1 MVTMKG
7 PEQLSLLC
15 LNSIRIQSLDT
26 SRGLLCLSVS
36 LENPDELGESLLV
49 LRSPYFWLMILSFI
63 WQCLTSNLFC
73 SWKILGSDPCNW
85 KILGEPGWKTLGL
98 SLDWLVYPWLKDWE
112 GFVHLKDWVVLD
124 WVIKKA
130 GLPFFLELAT
140 LVILFWQTDLWMG
153 NKSFQNKKDILP
165 APT

>member
-1 MVTMKG
+1 MYLYNWITLLCTWNIVSQLYFNKKIYILKKRKHNSQLLGCAFFFFQLIVMVTTKG

-15 LNSIRIQSLDT
+15 LNSRRIQSLDT

-63 WQCLTSNLFC
+63 WQCLTSNLFR
-73 SWKILGSDPCNW
+73 SWKILGNDPCNW

-98 SLDWLVYPWLKDWE
+98 SLDTEW
-112 GFVHLKDWVVLD
+112 
-124 WVIKKA
+124 I
-130 GLPFFLELAT
+130 
-140 LVILFWQTDLWMG
+140 IL
-153 NKSFQNKKDILP
+153 SESH
-165 APT
+165 